1 MNRRTLWTAID
12 YVTTML
18 AGIGF
23 FSVCFFAGLYFG
35 RV

>member
-1 MNRRTLWTAID
+1 MIPRKLQAVIS
-12 YVTTML
+12 YLTTML

-23 FSVCFFAGLYFG
+23 FSVCFFAGFYFG